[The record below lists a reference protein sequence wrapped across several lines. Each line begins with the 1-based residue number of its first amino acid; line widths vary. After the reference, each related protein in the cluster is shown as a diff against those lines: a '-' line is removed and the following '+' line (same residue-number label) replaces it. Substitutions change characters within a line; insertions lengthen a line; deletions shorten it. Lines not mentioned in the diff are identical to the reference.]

1 MIEPVS
7 VIIPAFNA
15 KRYLSQAIESVH
27 RQDHEPLEIIVVDDG
42 STDGTLDLAERLPG
56 VRCVHQANAG
66 AAAARNAGL
75 AEARG
80 DFLAFL
86 DADDLWADG
95 KLATQLAVLRED
107 PTVNL
112 VAGRV
117 EEFYA
122 EETRQIAQRNQHQWG
137 DRAYTVGALLLRRPD
152 FWKVGL
158 FKPSLRCFGEFMD
171 WRSRALALGLRELV
185 LDQVVLRRRIHDQN
199 TTRHARD
206 HKSHYLA
213 TIRAHLQR
221 QRTLSQPARKE
232 LEKCHDLPR

>member
-1 MIEPVS
+1 MVEHVS
-7 VIIPAFNA
+7 VVIPAYNA
-15 KRYLSQAIESVH
+15 KLYLTKAVESVK
-27 RQDHEPLEIIVVDDG
+27 RQQCEPIEIIIIDDG
-42 STDGTLDLAERLPG
+42 STDGTLELAGSLQG
-56 VRCVHQANAG
+56 VRCVRQTNLG
-66 AAAARNAGL
+66 AAAARNAGVI
-75 AEARG
+75 EAKG

-95 KLATQLAVLRED
+95 KLAAQLAVLRED
-107 PTVNL
+107 PTIQL

-122 EETRQIAQRNQHQWG
+122 DNTQPISQRDGQHWG
-137 DRAYTVGALLLRRPD
+137 DRAYTIGAMLLRRSD

-158 FKPSLRCFGEFMD
+158 FDPGLRFGEFMD

-199 TTRHARD
+199 TTRLAQD

-213 TIRAHLQR
+213 TIRAHLRRKQAI
-221 QRTLSQPARKE
+221 SEPASP
-232 LEKCHDLPR
+232 EKSGDST